1 MNKINENI
9 KYAIL
14 AVLTVGAITVDLSL
28 ETVIKIDGKY
38 VNTLLYLIFT
48 IFMFVFYRKYENKYK
63 GNIYY
68 KLISALFSFF
78 MTVGYSIAKAG
89 DFSLIYGNLLLI
101 LITLVK
107 LYCFYKFF
115 YICINIVY
123 ELLKNY
129 EIKEKIRSSKLYNIF
144 NKHPFIFSFVFI
156 LICYIPYIIAFYPA
170 VLGFDPSNQIKEYMG
185 LHTRYMDS
193 IVLINPNVTI
203 TNFNP
208 VLHTIILGSLFKFG
222 YSIGNVNLGLFMYS
236 IIQIIFMISVLSYS
250 VYYLKKIK
258 INDVVILTIL
268 LCYSLIPVFPFY
280 ALSTNKD
287 TIFSALI
294 LLYTIKLYDLIRFKM
309 DYKKTISLIIIL
321 IFVAL
326 FRNNGIITI
335 MLSLPF
341 ALFLSKDKMKYV
353 LVSILA
359 VLLTYFGYNKILLP
373 HFKISNTSIR
383 EVLSIPFQQTARYIK
398 KHPDDLSSKDKKY
411 IKKVLD
417 YDLIGNLYNP
427 NLSDPVKNTYNKNAT
442 SNDLK
447 NYFKVWYKGLKKH
460 PITYIES
467 TVNNTYGYFYPNAT
481 NWYVYSKYN
490 PKLKEVGFNYH
501 YNSNFRVLRL
511 ILKCFAEGY
520 KYIPVLGLI
529 VNVGFLSWIYIFLLA
544 TVLKDK
550 KYKYIILLLP
560 AISFILTNIASPANT
575 YFRYVLPYMMSLPFV
590 LSTITKELRR
600 KDK

>member
-48 IFMFVFYRKYENKYK
+48 IFMT
-63 GNIYY
+63 
-68 KLISALFSFF
+68 A
-78 MTVGYSIAKAG
+78 GYSIAKTG

-123 ELLKNY
+123 GLLKNY

-341 ALFLSKDKMKYV
+341 ALFYL
-353 LVSILA
+353 
-359 VLLTYFGYNKILLP
+359 KI
-373 HFKISNTSIR
+373 K
-383 EVLSIPFQQTARYIK
+383 
-398 KHPDDLSSKDKKY
+398 
-411 IKKVLD
+411 
-417 YDLIGNLYNP
+417 
-427 NLSDPVKNTYNKNAT
+427 
-442 SNDLK
+442 
-447 NYFKVWYKGLKKH
+447 
-460 PITYIES
+460 
-467 TVNNTYGYFYPNAT
+467 
-481 NWYVYSKYN
+481 
-490 PKLKEVGFNYH
+490 
-501 YNSNFRVLRL
+501 
-511 ILKCFAEGY
+511 
-520 KYIPVLGLI
+520 
-529 VNVGFLSWIYIFLLA
+529 
-544 TVLKDK
+544 
-550 KYKYIILLLP
+550 
-560 AISFILTNIASPANT
+560 
-575 YFRYVLPYMMSLPFV
+575 
-590 LSTITKELRR
+590 
-600 KDK
+600 

>member
-14 AVLTVGAITVDLSL
+14 SALTVGAITVDLSL
-28 ETVIKIDGKY
+28 ETIIKIDGKY

-48 IFMFVFYRKYENKYK
+48 IFMFVFYKKYENKYK
-63 GNIYY
+63 DNIYY

-78 MTVGYSIAKAG
+78 MTVGYSIAKTG

-101 LITLVK
+101 LITFAK

-123 ELLKNY
+123 GLLKNY

-258 INDVVILTIL
+258 INDVVILAIL

-321 IFVAL
+321 IFVTL

-398 KHPDDLSSKDKKY
+398 KHSDDLSSKDKKY

-417 YDLIGNLYNP
+417 YDSIGNLYNP

-490 PKLKEVGFNYH
+490 SKLKEVGFNYH
-501 YNSNFRVLRL
+501 YNSNLRILRL
-511 ILKCFAEGY
+511 ILKYFAEGY

-590 LSTITKELRR
+590 ISTITKELRR